1 MFDVGGGEILLIV
14 LAILLLF
21 GPRKIPEIA
30 SMVGNGMRKI
40 RSAQDEFTSH
50 LRDIST
56 QLETAEEVD
65 RLPADAGTQNQ
76 TPGQLTPDLSPDFS
90 PEPLTQEGT
99 PEEVQEG
106 VTEAVPEETPEEIPE
121 EIPDEMPNT
130 TPTFPAEDSPVVV
143 IQPAHGSVSRSR

>member
-65 RLPADAGTQNQ
+65 RMPADAGTQTQSPEQMN
-76 TPGQLTPDLSPDFS
+76 PNLSPDFS

-99 PEEVQEG
+99 PEVTQEG
-106 VTEAVPEETPEEIPE
+106 VTEAVPDETPEEM
-121 EIPDEMPNT
+121 PDEMPNT
-130 TPTFPAEDSPVVV
+130 TPTFPAEGSPVVV